1 MMSLSQKW
9 TMTLH
14 RLIADY
20 AAAGDC
26 PNLSIEGIALDS
38 RQVQPGDLFIAI
50 KGTATDGVAF
60 IPQAIERGAA
70 AVLVEKDQ
78 LVGSLVE
85 GLIDNGNSAV
95 PIIGID
101 NLSEYVSDIAG
112 VFYAEP
118 SAKMCLTA
126 ITGTNGKT
134 TCSRLFAELM
144 ETLAFKRAGTS
155 AFIGTLGYGMVR
167 NADYKAPHDS
177 AEDTR
182 AHGAPRPSKTTRKP
196 SKKQGEVTDTG
207 LTTPDAVA
215 MQRILAELASKGAK
229 NIALEVSSHSLV
241 QRRVAGLR
249 INTAVFTNLSRD
261 HLDYHGDL
269 NAYAAAKSRLF
280 AMQGLQHAVIN
291 FDDSVG
297 RVILAN
303 LDKSIQAYSFSLDNS
318 DADIYCSTIGLSPEG
333 LRASVVTPW
342 GQGQISSPLLGK
354 FNLANLLAVIGA
366 AGAQGYALTDILRE
380 IPALRAVPGRMELV
394 DASAQPAVVV
404 DYAHTPD
411 ALEKA
416 LQALRVHCQGNLWV
430 VFGCG
435 GDRDTGKRAEMG
447 EIARRCA
454 NKLVVTSD
462 NPRTESPQQI
472 IDHILQGT
480 GRDVIVESDRRAAI
494 CQAIFAADKN
504 DVVLIAGKGHEDYQ
518 ILGAQR
524 LPFSDQTEAR
534 LALREME
541 AKARSGG
548 DQ

>member
-1 MMSLSQKW
+1 MMSLSRKW
-9 TMTLH
+9 TMTLSQ
-14 RLIADY
+14 LIADF
-20 AAAGDC
+20 GIFDNC
-26 PNLSIEGIALDS
+26 PDVAIEGLALDS
-38 RQVQPGDLFIAI
+38 RQVQPGDLFIAV

-60 IPQAIERGAA
+60 IPQAIERGAV

-85 GLIDNGNSAV
+85 ELISGGNSAIPV
-95 PIIGID
+95 LGVD

-112 VFYAEP
+112 IFYADP

-134 TCSRLFAELM
+134 TCSRLFADLM
-144 ETLAFKRAGTS
+144 EGLADERAGTA

-167 NADYKAPHDS
+167 NAAYRAPHDS
-177 AEDTR
+177 AEPPADQS
-182 AHGAPRPSKTTRKP
+182 APSFADKE
-196 SKKQGEVTDTG
+196 QAGVTDTG

-229 NIALEVSSHSLV
+229 HIALEVSSHSLV
-241 QRRVAGLR
+241 QRRVAGLK
-249 INTAVFTNLSRD
+249 INIAVFTNLSRD
-261 HLDYHGDL
+261 HLDYHGDI

-291 FDDSVG
+291 SDDSVG

-303 LDKSIQAYSFSLDNS
+303 LDQSIQAFSFSLENNS
-318 DADIYCSTIGLSPEG
+318 ADIYCSTIGLSPEG

-342 GQGQISSPLLGK
+342 GQGEISSPLLGK

-366 AGAQGYALTDILRE
+366 AGAQGYALADILRV
-380 IPALRAVPGRMELV
+380 IPTLRAVSGRMELV
-394 DASAQPAVVV
+394 DASAQPAIVV

-447 EIARRCA
+447 AIAQRCA
-454 NKLVVTSD
+454 DKLVVTSD

-480 GRDVIVESDRRAAI
+480 SRDVIVESDRRAAI
-494 CQAIFAADKN
+494 RQAIFAADKN

-524 LPFSDQTEAR
+524 LPFSDQAEAR
-534 LALREME
+534 LALRELE
-541 AKARSGG
+541 AKGQAGG